1 VKDYSGKSTTKQ
13 GCLLSLLPITI
24 VLQVTAREIS
34 PDFISRMDFYNIF
47 LVVVLEFKL
56 RA

>member
-47 LVVVLEFKL
+47 LVVVLEFEL